1 MLLQG
6 KKGVVFGVANKNSLA
21 WHIASVLHQEG
32 AELVLGVAS
41 ERFQKKV
48 RPLAKSL
55 GLPEPVIC
63 DVNSDASIAVAM
75 QQVGR
80 RLKGLDFLVHSIA
93 FARREDL
100 EGRFVEVD
108 RDGWRLAQEISAYS
122 FVALARAAEPFL
134 NPGASL
140 LTLTYLGSNRA
151 MASYNVMGP
160 AKAALESAVRYLALD
175 MGQKDGARVNAIS
188 AGPVRTLSSA
198 AIPGLKDKMAQER
211 RINPLR
217 RTLHGEEVGKA
228 AAFLVSDLA
237 SAITGEILHVD
248 CGYHV
253 LGAYST

>member
-21 WHIASVLHQEG
+21 WQIATVLHQHG
-32 AELVLGVAS
+32 AQVVLGVAS

-48 RPLAKSL
+48 RPLAESL

-63 DVNSDASIAVAM
+63 DVSSDASIAVAM

-80 RLKGLDFLVHSIA
+80 HLKKLDFLVHSIA

-108 RDGWRLAQEISAYS
+108 RDGWRIAQEISAYS
-122 FVALARAAEPFL
+122 FVALARAAEPYL
-134 NPGASL
+134 AAGASL

-151 MASYNVMGP
+151 MPAYNVMGP

-175 MGQKDGARVNAIS
+175 MGQKDGVRVNAIS
-188 AGPVRTLSSA
+188 AGPVRTLSSS
-198 AIPGLKDKMAQER
+198 AIPGLKEKMAQER

-217 RTLHGEEVGKA
+217 RTLQGDEVGKA

-237 SAITGEILHVD
+237 SAVTGEILHVD

-253 LGAYST
+253 LGAYGA